1 MRTVFIVVVLL
12 IVYLLVANSYSQSM
26 SPAQYVGGNF
36 GQSWIGGTV
45 AQNPKPAVAV
55 QDPGNDL
62 WTWGGAPKGSII
74 VNGKLAP
81 DPYYIWKSLNY
92 TSGWLG
98 MAYVDPSTGYPIYA
112 YTDPYTG
119 MVIYFYVD
127 PKTGNPVYTNV
138 YPNVYPAT
146 GFPYYG
152 SVTPYY
158 LSNYWPGSNVLPPVF
173 NSNNP
178 WD

>member
-1 MRTVFIVVVLL
+1 MRIVLAVVVLL
-12 IVYLLVANSYSQSM
+12 TACLLVADCYAQSM
-26 SPAQYVGGNF
+26 SRAQYVGGSF
-36 GQSWIGGTV
+36 GQSWIGGSK
-45 AQNPKPAVAV
+45 AQNPAPAV

-74 VNGKLAP
+74 VNGKLTP

-98 MAYVDPSTGYPIYA
+98 MVYVDPSTGYPIYA
-112 YTDPYTG
+112 YTDPNTQ
-119 MVIYFYVD
+119 MVINFYVD
-127 PKTGNPVYTNV
+127 PKTGKPVYTNV
-138 YPNVYPAT
+138 YPSVYPAT

-158 LSNYWPGSNVLPPVF
+158 SPNYWQGNYGLPPVF

-178 WD
+178 WY